1 MKVLIATPLHDGRAD
16 RDFING
22 LLQCH
27 GLYYAWACVEGQA
40 NISLARDM
48 IAGQFLAS
56 DCTTLIMIDGDIGF
70 GRHDL
75 EALLHSPHSVTSGMY
90 PRKRE
95 QGGWVFVPLGGDADQ
110 EIAGGK
116 PFRVRHAGAGFL
128 RVERRVFTDLI
139 KSANLTTY
147 PGADGRTTHHFFRSG
162 VAGNEFLSEDY
173 YFGDLAAQAG
183 HPTYVDPQIRLRH
196 IGRRIYLV

>member
-56 DCTTLIMIDGDIGF
+56 DCTTLVMIDGDIGF

-75 EALLHSPHSVTSGMY
+75 EALLRSPHSVTSGMY
-90 PRKRE
+90 PRKRD
-95 QGGWVFVPLGGDADQ
+95 QGGWVFVPLDGGADQ
-110 EIAGGK
+110 EATNSQ

-139 KSANLTTY
+139 KSGNLATY

-162 VAGNEFLSEDY
+162 VADNEFLSEDY
-173 YFGDLAAQAG
+173 YFGELARQAG
-183 HPTYVDPQIRLRH
+183 HPTYVDPKIRLRH
-196 IGRRIYLV
+196 VGRRIYGS

>member
-56 DCTTLIMIDGDIGF
+56 DCTTLLMIDGDIGF
-70 GRHDL
+70 GRHDV
-75 EALLHSPHSVTSGMY
+75 EALLRSPHSVTSGMY
-90 PRKRE
+90 PRKRAE
-95 QGGWVFVPLGGDADQ
+95 GGWVFVPLEGDVDK

-128 RVERRVFTDLI
+128 RVDRRVFTDLI
-139 KSANLTTY
+139 KSGTLPTY

-162 VAGNEFLSEDY
+162 VTGNEFLSEDY
-173 YFGDLAAQAG
+173 YFGEVARQAG

-196 IGRRIYLV
+196 VGRRIY

>member
-56 DCTTLIMIDGDIGF
+56 DCTTLVMIDGDIGF
-70 GRHDL
+70 GRHDV
-75 EALLHSPHSVTSGMY
+75 EALLRSPHSVTSGMY

-95 QGGWVFVPLGGDADQ
+95 QGGWVFVPLGGSADND
-110 EIAGGK
+110 IATGK

-139 KSANLTTY
+139 KSGNVTSY

-173 YFGDLAAQAG
+173 YFCELATQAG
-183 HPTYVDPQIRLRH
+183 HPVYVDPQIRLRH
-196 IGRRIYLV
+196 IGRRIYVL